1 MYTYEGLATVR
12 IMIEA
17 QSQEDAHER
26 MMHILRN
33 TVYDVE
39 TLEIL

>member
-1 MYTYEGLATVR
+1 MYQYEAIASVR
-12 IMIEA
+12 IIVEA
-17 QSQEDAHER
+17 ESQEDAHER
-26 MMHILRN
+26 MMHILTN

>member
-17 QSQEDAHER
+17 ESQEDAHER
-26 MMHILRN
+26 MMHILGN
-33 TVYDVE
+33 TVYEVE
-39 TLEIL
+39 ALEVL